1 MTVSDPTT
9 EAPPSID
16 RRAIYTRRRWWALA
30 VLGLVQ
36 FMILM
41 DITVVNVALPSIQH
55 ALRFSG
61 TGLAWVVNGYTLTA
75 GGLLLLGG
83 RLADLFSRRLQF
95 AIGVVLFAA
104 ASLTA
109 GLAQTSA
116 LLVSARFA
124 QGAGEALASPAVL
137 SLIALLF
144 TDRAERTR
152 ALTIWGALAGL
163 GGTIGV
169 VLSGVITDV
178 LSWRWIFFINLP
190 IAVLALVLL
199 PRVIP
204 SDPPRSGARSALG
217 RLDLPGAI
225 LVTSGL
231 VAVVYGLLAVGTHS
245 WGDVHVLLPIAA
257 GLVLLAGFVTLE
269 ARVEHPLAPLSFF
282 RNRTRVTSNLAQV
295 LFGGA
300 FTAMYF
306 LLTLYMQDIRD
317 YSPLRAGLAYVPLG
331 FALVFGV
338 GVTNA
343 LLERVGAKIM
353 TAAGFAGAA
362 GGLLLL
368 SGIGPGTG
376 YLPHVLPGMLV
387 FGVGAGIS
395 FPALQNAALD
405 GADELDAGLA
415 SGVYSTFQQ
424 IGSSLGLAVL
434 VTIATTHLRHAIRTG
449 TAASTATT
457 DAYGLTFTIAAAVLA
472 AGAAALALAMPRPSH
487 TSKAVETVSRSASK
501 PPAT

>member
-1 MTVSDPTT
+1 MTLSKA
-9 EAPPSID
+9 APGTPPAED
-16 RRAIYTRRRWWALA
+16 VTATYTRRRWWALA

-55 ALRFSG
+55 ALGFSAS
-61 TGLAWVVNGYTLTA
+61 GLAWVVNGYTLTA

-83 RLADLFSRRLQF
+83 RLSDLFSRRRQF
-95 AIGVVLFAA
+95 IIGVVVFAT

-109 GLAQTSA
+109 GLAHSPA
-116 LLVSARFA
+116 LLVAARFA
-124 QGAGEALASPAVL
+124 QGAGEALASPAAL

-144 TDRAERTR
+144 TDRAERTK

-169 VLSGVITDV
+169 VLSGVITDE

-190 IAVLALVLL
+190 IAVVALVLL
-199 PRVIP
+199 PRVVP
-204 SDPPRSGARSALG
+204 PDPTSRGTRSVVG
-217 RLDLPGAI
+217 RLDLPGAV
-225 LVTSGL
+225 LATSGL
-231 VAVVYGLLAVGTHS
+231 VAVVYGLLAVGTHT
-245 WGDVHVLLPIAA
+245 WGDIHVLLPIAA
-257 GLVLLAGFVTLE
+257 GLVLLTGFVVVE
-269 ARVEHPLAPLSFF
+269 AGTQQPLAPLSFF

-306 LLTLYMQDIRD
+306 LLTLYMQDVRD

-331 FALVFGV
+331 FALVSGV
-338 GVTNA
+338 GVTNT
-343 LLERVGAKIM
+343 LLGRLGARVM
-353 TAAGFAGAA
+353 TAAGFVVAA
-362 GGLLLL
+362 VGLLLL
-368 SGIGPGTG
+368 SGIGPHSG
-376 YLPHVLPGMLV
+376 YLAHILPGILV

-434 VTIATTHLRHAIRTG
+434 VTLATTHLRHAIHTG
-449 TAASTATT
+449 TAPAIATS
-457 DAYGLTFTIAAAVLA
+457 DAYSLTFAIA
-472 AGAAALALAMPRPSH
+472 AAALAVGAAVVAVAMPR
-487 TSKAVETVSRSASK
+487 TGTLR
-501 PPAT
+501 